1 MDLLDQYEFQNFRKS
16 KQTKAALLADQNFL
30 TGDIESRSNKVK
42 SLSLINLYHKLSEI
56 IDVNKINLEQ
66 LSVMALEDPSTST
79 NPRTMSKDDMKALY
93 EHSISGKLF

>member
-1 MDLLDQYEFQNFRKS
+1 MLFR
-16 KQTKAALLADQNFL
+16 
-30 TGDIESRSNKVK
+30 
-42 SLSLINLYHKLSEI
+42 SEI
-56 IDVNKINLEQ
+56 VDVNKINLEQ